1 MQKNISRREQQS
13 RPNKIPFVNQEG
25 NDGYKQLFN
34 WQQALIGRILWTGRD
49 SVVRIVPG
57 NDGSTCFPQVINQDI
72 WTQDGDQTQYLS
84 DTFYMTDVCDHFGE
98 ASMDIVSALR
108 PGSSE
113 WETYPESPMNYFC
126 NSIHRAVRATLNNK
140 KTRLKV
146 QDKWRTWTSL
156 GGTLPYPK
164 ATLFFQAICQVL
176 NGSPCKASFDEDAEQ
191 APLYGIVGI
200 THRASIGELLK
211 ALVEPMDRRKPIGSN
226 NSNFGA
232 LAELEGNWL
241 YLNTSVDE
249 KGRKYL
255 TPSVQ
260 PSSAPANAWEPSPM
274 PITEEEAKAL
284 WIPWDRA
291 FNYLTV
297 KEQIDLLCS
306 EFGTDTVQYV
316 FSMDDT
322 WKGIQ
327 FNAKIGTSQPATKHV
342 AKPAPA
348 VSSLSSLSSLR
359 PKGTLMVVEE
369 ETVEEPTWE
378 SPKVSSPM
386 SDPKVQA
393 AMAKIKQQVGMAQPS
408 KKTGNL
414 AQDLLSG
421 IDDSDL
427 DL

>member
-1 MQKNISRREQQS
+1 M
-13 RPNKIPFVNQEG
+13 
-25 NDGYKQLFN
+25 
-34 WQQALIGRILWTGRD
+34 T
-49 SVVRIVPG
+49 
-57 NDGSTCFPQVINQDI
+57 
-72 WTQDGDQTQYLS
+72 DQTQYLS

-98 ASMDIVSALR
+98 ASMDIVSSLR

-113 WETYPESPMNYFC
+113 WETYPESPLNYFC

-176 NGSPCKASFDEDAEQ
+176 NGAQCKSSFEEDAEP
-191 APLYGIVGI
+191 APIYGIIGI
-200 THRASIGELLK
+200 THRASINELLK
-211 ALVEPMDRRKPIGSN
+211 ALIMPMDRRKPIGSN

-241 YLNTSVDE
+241 YLNTAVDE

-255 TPSVQ
+255 SPSVQ
-260 PSSAPANAWEPSPM
+260 PSTAPASAWEPSPM

-297 KEQIDLLCS
+297 KEQVDLLCS

-316 FSMDDT
+316 FSMDDA
-322 WKGIQ
+322 WKGLQ
-327 FNAKIGTSQPATKHV
+327 FNAKIGTSQPAP
-342 AKPAPA
+342 AKPAVKQ
-348 VSSLSSLSSLR
+348 VSSLSALSSLKPKVEVR
-359 PKGTLMVVEE
+359 PQEE
-369 ETVEEPTWE
+369 KVEEPTWE
-378 SPKVSSPM
+378 SPMKNTSPM

-393 AMAKIKQQVGMAQPS
+393 AMEKIKQQVGIAQPN